1 MTVQTLRDFLIEDKF
16 SSDDI
21 ERIIAVMQRRL
32 PRLLGMKIYRHGGS
46 NGIVKGST
54 FDAILYYFGDRAFQI
69 RMKGSKIA
77 GIDVWDKF
85 ALNRGPSY
93 TIDISKLN
101 TSSILASISKLAQL
115 ILEPEQGQIEAEFV
129 AEAIQLDEMARRID
143 SNSFFNM
150 TVDEY
155 GAEGAKSVT
164 WDQIRAVADKND
176 VLIPAYIRN
185 QKIGRGRWDAT
196 PGAEVAA
203 QPEKDKPTKQ
213 SKDPILYIKV
223 TAQDPTTKKFISAGD
238 NKEAQALYGKIQS
251 AIDGAPTSTEI
262 KDPETMYGHMAQLVD
277 MVAKNQIRSLLI
289 TGSPGSGKTFSIM
302 QVIEKNNLL
311 KNKDYVKL
319 SGKASPVEI
328 YKTLFMFR
336 EGGLIIFDD
345 LDSMWRNEDATNILK
360 AALDTSPVREIS
372 WASAQ
377 TINVS
382 RMPDDKR
389 QELFKMIDKQIDGSD
404 EEVDVFDEDEDGPK
418 KKPTKDTKI
427 RYPSTFDFKGRVIF
441 ISNLK
446 PDQLDSAI
454 LSRSV
459 KINMD
464 MTPQQILMRMRA
476 ILPTLGGTDVSMSKK
491 EELLDQLIIMQ
502 GRREIDAVTL
512 REFTKGLDIVRSGA
526 PNWRD
531 LLIYM

>member
-1 MTVQTLRDFLIEDKF
+1 MTVQTLKDFLIEDKF

-46 NGIVKGST
+46 NGMVKGST

-101 TSSILASISKLAQL
+101 ASSILASISKLAQL
-115 ILEPEQGQIEAEFV
+115 ILAPEQGQIEAEFV

-150 TVDEY
+150 AVDEY
-155 GAEGAKSVT
+155 GADGAKSVT

-176 VLIPAYIRN
+176 VLIPAYIRS

-203 QPEKDKPTKQ
+203 QPEKDKPAKQ

-251 AIDGAPTSTEI
+251 AIDGAPTPTEI

-289 TGSPGSGKTFSIM
+289 TGGPGTGKCAFG
-302 QVIEKNNLL
+302 QNKIEVL
-311 KNKDYVKL
+311 
-319 SGKASPVEI
+319 
-328 YKTLFMFR
+328 T
-336 EGGLIIFDD
+336 
-345 LDSMWRNEDATNILK
+345 
-360 AALDTSPVREIS
+360 
-372 WASAQ
+372 
-377 TINVS
+377 
-382 RMPDDKR
+382 
-389 QELFKMIDKQIDGSD
+389 
-404 EEVDVFDEDEDGPK
+404 
-418 KKPTKDTKI
+418 
-427 RYPSTFDFKGRVIF
+427 
-441 ISNLK
+441 
-446 PDQLDSAI
+446 
-454 LSRSV
+454 
-459 KINMD
+459 
-464 MTPQQILMRMRA
+464 
-476 ILPTLGGTDVSMSKK
+476 K
-491 EELLDQLIIMQ
+491 EELNAITTS
-502 GRREIDAVTL
+502 E
-512 REFTKGLDIVRSGA
+512 
-526 PNWRD
+526 
-531 LLIYM
+531 